1 MLAIE
6 FKVTE
11 APEEIEDKK
20 GSSSDGVS
28 GEGSAMFNQQ
38 QYHVGDFVYVANKEV
53 PGGESKIFLI
63 EKIYRTNPHLSN
75 GTWMMAVNQFF
86 RYFSMSQP
94 ISLHKIIDLLIE
106 NKLFSHD

>member
-1 MLAIE
+1 MLTK

-75 GTWMMAVNQFF
+75 GIWMMAVNQFF
-86 RYFSMSQP
+86 RYFSMYNP
-94 ISLHKIIDLLIE
+94 ISIH
-106 NKLFSHD
+106 SHTPFPLYQIATFIT

>member
-1 MLAIE
+1 MVIKL
-6 FKVTE
+6 KVTE

-63 EKIYRTNPHLSN
+63 EKIYRTNPHPTN

-86 RYFSMSQP
+86 RYFSMSHV
-94 ISLHKIIDLLIE
+94 ILIYSQSP
-106 NKLFSHD
+106 LSPSFS